1 MQQVDYFNKNQ
12 QKTVFSKNET
22 GIAMFLVLWVLTLL
36 SVIVGEFCHA
46 MRTEVNITRNFKEE
60 TEAYY
65 IALAGMNSA
74 VSELIKNENA
84 PQKPENSDKEKEDK
98 IEWRVNADIP
108 AIPFGAGQFKVEIGN
123 ESGKININKAG
134 ESLLRMMTEFFEIED
149 SEKAVIADSILDWRD
164 QDSLHRL
171 NGAEDDYYL
180 SLPKPYPC
188 KDVDFDAV
196 EELLLVKGI
205 TAEIYEVLKEIVTVL
220 DTGEAEPEA
229 GNRGSDSD
237 KININAASPE
247 MLLSLPGMTEDMVSE
262 IIEYRKEKDF
272 KSQSELY
279 PIVGDEVYTAILPYL
294 AYPAS
299 ISSFFTVRSV
309 GMLNDSLTRQ
319 SVKVLV
325 KIDPR
330 LPKKYRIVEWIE
342 D

>member
-1 MQQVDYFNKNQ
+1 MQIIGLNQ
-12 QKTVFSKNET
+12 QKSFFFKNET
-22 GIAMFLVLWVLTLL
+22 GIAMFMVLWVLTLL

-65 IALAGMNSA
+65 IALAGMNIA
-74 VSELIKNENA
+74 ISELIKNEHS
-84 PQKPENSDKEKEDK
+84 PQKTESSDAEKQDK

-108 AIPFGAGQFKVEIGN
+108 AIAFGAGHFKVEIGN
-123 ESGKININKAG
+123 ESGKINLNKAG

-149 SEKAVIADSILDWRD
+149 NEKAVIADSILDWRD

-171 NGAEDDYYL
+171 NGAEDDYYM
-180 SLPKPYPC
+180 SLPKPYQC
-188 KDVDFDAV
+188 KDADFDAV
-196 EELLLVKGI
+196 EELRLVRGI

-220 DTGEAEPEA
+220 EDTEPQAET
-229 GNRGSDSD
+229 GNSQADSD

-247 MLLSLPGMTEDMVSE
+247 MLLSLPGMTEDMVAE
-262 IIEYRKEKDF
+262 IIAYRKEKDF
-272 KSQSELY
+272 KSQTELY
-279 PIVGDEVYTAILPYL
+279 PIVGDKVYTDILPYL
-294 AYPAS
+294 AYPSS
-299 ISSFFTVRSV
+299 ISSFFTVKSV

-319 SVKVLV
+319 SVKVVV

-330 LPKKYRIVEWIE
+330 LAKKYRIVEWIE

>member
-1 MQQVDYFNKNQ
+1 MCKDQ
-12 QKTVFSKNET
+12 QKSFLSENET
-22 GIAMFLVLWVLTLL
+22 GIAMFMVLWVLTLL

-65 IALAGMNSA
+65 IALAGMNIA
-74 VSELIKNENA
+74 ISELIKNERA
-84 PQKPENSDKEKEDK
+84 PQKTENSDEEKEDK

-123 ESGKININKAG
+123 ESGKININKADA
-134 ESLLRMMTEFFEIED
+134 SLLKMMTDRFEIED
-149 SEKAVIADSILDWRD
+149 NEKAVIVDSILDWRD
-164 QDSLHRL
+164 QDNLHRL
-171 NGAEDDYYL
+171 NGAEDDYYM
-180 SLPKPYPC
+180 SLPKPYQC
-188 KDVDFDAV
+188 KDADFDAV
-196 EELLLVKGI
+196 EELLLVRGI
-205 TAEIYEVLKEIVTVL
+205 TSEIYEVLKEIVTVL
-220 DTGEAEPEA
+220 EDGEPEPEP
-229 GNRGSDSD
+229 GNRGAGSD

-247 MLLSLPGMTEDMVSE
+247 MLLSLPGMTAEMVAE

-272 KSQSELY
+272 KSPTELF

-294 AYPAS
+294 AYPSS
-299 ISSFFTVRSV
+299 ISSFFTIKSM

-330 LPKKYRIVEWIE
+330 LARKYRIVEWLE
-342 D
+342 E